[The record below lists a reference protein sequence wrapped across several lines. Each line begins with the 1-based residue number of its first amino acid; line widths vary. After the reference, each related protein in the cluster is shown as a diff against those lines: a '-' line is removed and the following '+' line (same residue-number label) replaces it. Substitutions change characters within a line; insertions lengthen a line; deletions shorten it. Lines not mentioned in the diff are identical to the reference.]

1 MNRCIILSQRAH
13 YAQSWR
19 AVWLDVGDPV
29 VAPLQTLI
37 WRRITEQGKQ
47 ENRKD
52 QAQNLLSYS
61 KDLLPLFY
69 IYKRTL

>member
-1 MNRCIILSQRAH
+1 MNRCIILSQRGQ
-13 YAQSWR
+13 YAQSRR

-37 WRRITEQGKQ
+37 WRHITEQGKQ

-52 QAQNLLSYS
+52 QAPNLPSYP
-61 KDLLPLFY
+61 KDMLPLF
-69 IYKRTL
+69 